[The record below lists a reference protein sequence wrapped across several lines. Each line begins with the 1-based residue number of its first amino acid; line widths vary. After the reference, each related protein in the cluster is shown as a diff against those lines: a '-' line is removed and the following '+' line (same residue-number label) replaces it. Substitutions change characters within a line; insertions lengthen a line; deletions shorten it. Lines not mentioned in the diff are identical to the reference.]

1 MSDQQRADY
10 ELAFNEIS
18 HALRQHNQ
26 SDAFWAV
33 CDEVEE
39 RLINQYP
46 EDETAIIEL
55 IATWLVK
62 LGVAPEG
69 SLQGFV

>member
-10 ELAFNEIS
+10 ELAFNEIR
-18 HALRQHNQ
+18 HALLQHGE
-26 SDAFWAV
+26 SGTFWEI

-39 RLINQYP
+39 RLIDQYP
-46 EDETAIIEL
+46 EDETAIIEMV
-55 IATWLVK
+55 ATWLVK
-62 LGVAPEG
+62 LDVAPEG

>member
-1 MSDQQRADY
+1 MIEQNADC

-18 HALRQHNQ
+18 HALL
-26 SDAFWAV
+26 SYGESKTFWGI

-39 RLINQYP
+39 RLIGQYP
-46 EDETAIIEL
+46 EDETAIIEMV
-55 IATWLVK
+55 ATWLVK

>member
-1 MSDQQRADY
+1 MNNQLADY

-18 HALRQHNQ
+18 HALLQHGQ
-26 SDAFWAV
+26 SKAFWET
-33 CDEVEE
+33 CDVVED
-39 RLINQYP
+39 RLIEAYP

-55 IATWLVK
+55 VATWLVK

>member
-1 MSDQQRADY
+1 MNQQIADY

-18 HALRQHNQ
+18 HALLQHGQ
-26 SDAFWAV
+26 SKAFWKT
-33 CDEVEE
+33 CDVVED
-39 RLINQYP
+39 RLIEAYP

-55 IATWLVK
+55 VATWLVK

-69 SLQGFV
+69 SLQGMV

>member
-10 ELAFNEIS
+10 ELAFNEIR
-18 HALRQHNQ
+18 HALLQHGE
-26 SDAFWAV
+26 STAFWET

-39 RLINQYP
+39 RLIDQYP

-55 IATWLVK
+55 VATWLVK
-62 LGVAPEG
+62 LGAHPEG
-69 SLQGFV
+69 SLQGMI

>member
-18 HALRQHNQ
+18 HALLQHSQ

-39 RLINQYP
+39 RLIDQYP

>member
-1 MSDQQRADY
+1 MSEQLSDY
-10 ELAFNEIS
+10 ELAFNEIRR
-18 HALRQHNQ
+18 ALQEHGE
-26 SDAFWAV
+26 SESFWEA

-39 RLINQYP
+39 RLIDQYP

-55 IATWLVK
+55 VATWLVK

>member
-10 ELAFNEIS
+10 ELAFNELRHGLLEHGDS
-18 HALRQHNQ
+18 HE
-26 SDAFWAV
+26 FWRL

-39 RLINQYP
+39 RLIAAYP
-46 EDETAIIEL
+46 EDDTAIIEM
-55 IATWLVK
+55 IAAWLVK

>member
-1 MSDQQRADY
+1 MNEQNADY

-18 HALRQHNQ
+18 HALLHHGQ
-26 SDAFWAV
+26 SKTFWGI

-39 RLINQYP
+39 RLIDQYP
-46 EDETAIIEL
+46 EDETAIIEMV
-55 IATWLVK
+55 ATWLVK

-69 SLQGFV
+69 SLQGMI

>member
-1 MSDQQRADY
+1 MSEQLSDY

-18 HALRQHNQ
+18 HALLNHGE
-26 SDAFWAV
+26 SKTFWSV
-33 CDEVEE
+33 CDEVED
-39 RLINQYP
+39 RLIDAYP
-46 EDETAIIEL
+46 EDETAIIEMV
-55 IATWLVK
+55 ATWLVK

>member
-1 MSDQQRADY
+1 MNQQNADY

-18 HALRQHNQ
+18 HALLSHGE
-26 SDAFWAV
+26 SKTFWGV

-39 RLINQYP
+39 RLIDQYP
-46 EDETAIIEL
+46 ENETAIIEMV
-55 IATWLVK
+55 ATWLVK

-69 SLQGFV
+69 SLQGMI

>member
-18 HALRQHNQ
+18 HALLQHGE
-26 SDAFWAV
+26 AETFWET
-33 CDEVEE
+33 CNEVED
-39 RLINQYP
+39 RLIDQYP
-46 EDETAIIEL
+46 EDETAIIEMV
-55 IATWLVK
+55 ATWLVK

>member
-1 MSDQQRADY
+1 VNNQLADY

-18 HALRQHNQ
+18 HALLQHGQ
-26 SDAFWAV
+26 SKAFWET
-33 CDEVEE
+33 CDVVED
-39 RLINQYP
+39 RLIEAYP

-55 IATWLVK
+55 VATWLVK

>member
-10 ELAFNEIS
+10 ELAFNEIR
-18 HALRQHNQ
+18 HALQQHGE
-26 SDAFWAV
+26 SESFWEA

-39 RLINQYP
+39 RLI
-46 EDETAIIEL
+46 EMV
-55 IATWLVK
+55 ATWLVK
-62 LGVAPEG
+62 LGVHPEG

>member
-1 MSDQQRADY
+1 MNQQTADY

-18 HALRQHNQ
+18 HALLQHGE
-26 SDAFWAV
+26 SETFWET

-39 RLINQYP
+39 RLIDQYP
-46 EDETAIIEL
+46 EDETAIIEMV
-55 IATWLVK
+55 ATWLVK

-69 SLQGFV
+69 SLQGMV

>member
-1 MSDQQRADY
+1 MNQQTADY

-18 HALRQHNQ
+18 HALLQHGE
-26 SDAFWAV
+26 SEAFWET

-39 RLINQYP
+39 RLIDQYP
-46 EDETAIIEL
+46 EDETAIIEMV
-55 IATWLVK
+55 ATWLVK

>member
-1 MSDQQRADY
+1 M
-10 ELAFNEIS
+10 
-18 HALRQHNQ
+18 
-26 SDAFWAV
+26 
-33 CDEVEE
+33 
-39 RLINQYP
+39 
-46 EDETAIIEL
+46 AIIEM

>member
-1 MSDQQRADY
+1 MNQQNADY

-18 HALRQHNQ
+18 HALLQHGE
-26 SDAFWAV
+26 SEGFWEA

-39 RLINQYP
+39 RLIDQYP

-55 IATWLVK
+55 VATWLVK
-62 LGVAPEG
+62 LGVHPEG

>member
-1 MSDQQRADY
+1 MSNQQNADY

-18 HALRQHNQ
+18 HALLEHGE
-26 SDAFWAV
+26 SEVFWEV
-33 CDEVEE
+33 CDDVEE
-39 RLINQYP
+39 RLIDAYP
-46 EDETAIIEL
+46 EGETATIEL
-55 IATWLVK
+55 VATWLVK

>member
-1 MSDQQRADY
+1 MNQQIADY

-18 HALRQHNQ
+18 HALLSHGE
-26 SDAFWAV
+26 SKAFWGV
-33 CDEVEE
+33 CDDVEE
-39 RLINQYP
+39 RLIDQYP
-46 EDETAIIEL
+46 EDETAIIEMV
-55 IATWLVK
+55 ATWLVK